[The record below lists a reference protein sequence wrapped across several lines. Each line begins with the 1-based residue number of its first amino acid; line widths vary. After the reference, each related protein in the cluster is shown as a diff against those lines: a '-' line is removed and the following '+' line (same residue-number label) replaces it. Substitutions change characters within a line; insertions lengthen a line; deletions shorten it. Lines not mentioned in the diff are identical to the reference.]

1 MKGAVFHG
9 PGQDLEVADVPLP
22 TLERGD
28 VLVRTA
34 ACGVCATDLHY
45 MHGTPTFK
53 KPPLILGH
61 EVSGVVAKVSEG
73 VADYFGGERV
83 LVPAVLS
90 CGSCANCREGR
101 DNICERM
108 AMVGNHIDGGFAEYL
123 KVPARMLYRL
133 PAELPIQESAVI
145 SDAMSTPYHAVKNRG
160 MVRAGDFV
168 AIFGCGGVG
177 INAVQIAAA
186 FGATVVAVD
195 VDERKLELARR
206 LGASVTFNSKEA
218 DTVKGIRSLTGG
230 GVDVA
235 FEIVGR
241 PEVLD
246 LAFSSVKTGGRLVS
260 VGYSERNWDFK
271 VSRVMFREITVIGS
285 LGCRSSEYPRIIE
298 MVRSGKL
305 KLSPVISEKLPIDG
319 VNEALRK
326 LEAGT
331 VIGRQVVTFD
341 GGGGR

>member
-1 MKGAVFHG
+1 MKAAVFHG
-9 PGQDLEVADVPLP
+9 PGKSLQVEDVQVPS
-22 TLERGD
+22 LERGD

-61 EVSGVVAKVSEG
+61 EVSGLVEEVSDGVVGYSE
-73 VADYFGGERV
+73 GERV

-90 CGSCANCREGR
+90 CGSCANCRDGR

-108 AMVGNHIDGGFAEYL
+108 AMVGNDIDGGFAEFL
-123 KVPARMLYRL
+123 RVPARTLFKL
-133 PAELPIQESAVI
+133 PAELPLQESAVI
-145 SDAMSTPYHAVKNRG
+145 SDALSTPFHAVKNRG
-160 MVRAGDFV
+160 MVRAGDLV

-177 INAVQIAAA
+177 LNAVQIAAA

-195 VDERKLELARR
+195 IDDKKLELAKR
-206 LGASVTFNSKEA
+206 LGASATFNSKEV
-218 DTVKGIRSLTGG
+218 DVVKEIKSLTGG
-230 GVDVA
+230 RVDVA

-241 PEVLD
+241 PEVLE

-260 VGYSERNWDFK
+260 VGSSERNWDF
-271 VSRVMFREITVIGS
+271 RVGRLMYREMSVVGS
-285 LGCRSSEYPRIIE
+285 FGCRSSEYPRIIE
-298 MVRSGKL
+298 MVRSGRL
-305 KLSPVISEKLPIDG
+305 KLDPVISRKLPLEE
-319 VNEALRK
+319 VNVALQN

-331 VIGRQVVTFD
+331 ALGRQMVTFD
-341 GGGGR
+341 GGRGS